1 MATIDELRQEPH
13 WSYSALNTYLN
24 ICQAQFMYRYVE
36 HAEVERTSAC
46 FPFGRAF
53 HAALTAQAWECVT
66 GGSLTRDEMMEQF
79 AEAFKI
85 EIKATPNLI
94 YKEGEN
100 YDSMLELASRML
112 DAVSAN
118 WSDCYTVKAVAR
130 AFKVEVPGLDCSLIG
145 EWDCVVQDGGGH
157 LHRGLEN
164 IREPLA
170 RRKGRTR
177 SSGDRVQL
185 CL

>member
-1 MATIDELRQEPH
+1 
-13 WSYSALNTYLN
+13 
-24 ICQAQFMYRYVE
+24 MYRYVE
-36 HAEVERTSAC
+36 HAEVERTSVC

-53 HAALTAQAWECVT
+53 HAALTAQAWEGVT
-66 GGSLTRDEMMEQF
+66 GGGSLTLDEMVEQF
-79 AEAFKI
+79 VEAFKI
-85 EIKATPNLI
+85 EVKATPNLI

-100 YDSMLELASRML
+100 YDSMVDLASRML
-112 DAVSAN
+112 ARTGLL
-118 WSDCYTVKAVAR
+118 SDRRV
-130 AFKVEVPGLDCSLIG
+130 GLCRSG
-145 EWDCVVQDGGGH
+145 WAGH